1 MVSSIDEKHASIS
14 QIYIGVHPTLGVL
27 CDIGLYLIRKAINAK
42 SQKKKKKKN
51 TDYASMETKGLSSR
65 AQ

>member
-42 SQKKKKKKN
+42 SQKKKKK
-51 TDYASMETKGLSSR
+51 Y
-65 AQ
+65 

>member
-42 SQKKKKKKN
+42 S
-51 TDYASMETKGLSSR
+51 
-65 AQ
+65 